1 MMGVRGRSERQSS
14 SETPQGEGEGRVGY
28 TGRAGERVSWS
39 QYALSRPLSHLV
51 AQCVLYTFS
60 KIFFSCVFFSY
71 FPCSPRHTYGT
82 CTCACALHFI
92 TLHMYKS
99 NHNHSSAL
107 MTSARK
113 GNTWVPLIDVPLSA
127 NLRRRF
133 RSITQ
138 SDSANNNRRARS
150 FLPRPNVI
158 FPHFHNHSL
167 RFAFSSPCSL
177 S

>member
-1 MMGVRGRSERQSS
+1 M
-14 SETPQGEGEGRVGY
+14 Y
-28 TGRAGERVSWS
+28 
-39 QYALSRPLSHLV
+39 LCL
-51 AQCVLYTFS
+51 CITFHY
-60 KIFFSCVFFSY
+60 I
-71 FPCSPRHTYGT
+71 TYV
-82 CTCACALHFI
+82 H
-92 TLHMYKS
+92 KS

-158 FPHFHNHSL
+158 FPHFYNHSL
-167 RFAFSSPCSL
+167 LPPHTVTHTLSSLYYTAITPIPRGSIFHFPSFRSKMSL
-177 S
+177 ALKAHLLTPSPISTALRNMSCLMRCMILVKVCVRLNPSCVF

>member
-1 MMGVRGRSERQSS
+1 MNGLVGRSM
-14 SETPQGEGEGRVGY
+14 
-28 TGRAGERVSWS
+28 
-39 QYALSRPLSHLV
+39 LSLVHSVTWLLSAYYILFRKSFFHVCSFLTFLV
-51 AQCVLYTFS
+51 AHGTRTVHVLVLVHYITFHY
-60 KIFFSCVFFSY
+60 I
-71 FPCSPRHTYGT
+71 TYVR
-82 CTCACALHFI
+82 
-92 TLHMYKS
+92 KS
-99 NHNHSSAL
+99 NHNHPSAL

-133 RSITQ
+133 RSLTQ

-158 FPHFHNHSL
+158 FPHIYNHSL
-167 RFAFSSPCSL
+167 RCAFSSPCSL